1 MIFCLWFGLRPSCQV
16 HITDNVGNNSISIML
31 NTVTSTRATQT
42 VVTFYCLPPCTQKLL
57 RHLKGLPN
65 WIMIMQHEN
74 PSLIPFYH
82 RYLICTVTVWRSA
95 HLTFELGNLHRGL
108 ILVKVTRGWE
118 ARHRLVSQVGASSR
132 LTSTPTPARPLLCAP
147 PQQCWQAT
155 QSRNRKAIWCL
166 FGTVHRQDEMYMCVS
181 AVMSAWMFVSVC
193 VWCVCHQCV

>member
-1 MIFCLWFGLRPSCQV
+1 MLLSPSLHPKASSPPQRA
-16 HITDNVGNNSISIML
+16 SKL
-31 NTVTSTRATQT
+31 NHDYATWKPLSYP
-42 VVTFYCLPPCTQKLL
+42 FLPPIS
-57 RHLKGLPN
+57 HL
-65 WIMIMQHEN
+65 
-74 PSLIPFYH
+74 YCD
-82 RYLICTVTVWRSA
+82 R
-95 HLTFELGNLHRGL
+95 
-108 ILVKVTRGWE
+108 VKVSASHIRIGKPAQRSDPSESDSRCAERGWE

>member
-42 VVTFYCLPPCTQKLL
+42 VVTVSLLAPKSFFATSKGFQIESWLPPIS
-57 RHLKGLPN
+57 HL
-65 WIMIMQHEN
+65 
-74 PSLIPFYH
+74 YCD
-82 RYLICTVTVWRSA
+82 R
-95 HLTFELGNLHRGL
+95 
-108 ILVKVTRGWE
+108 VKVSASHIRIGKPAQRSDPSESDSRCAERGWE